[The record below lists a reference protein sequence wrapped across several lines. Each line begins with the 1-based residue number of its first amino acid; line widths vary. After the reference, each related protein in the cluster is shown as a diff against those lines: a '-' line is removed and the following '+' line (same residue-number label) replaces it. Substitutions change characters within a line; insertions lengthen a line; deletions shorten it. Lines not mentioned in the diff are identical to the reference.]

1 VRIFDR
7 YLARSFLRGWLG
19 VNLVFAGLF
28 SFLELAKQLDD
39 VGEGAYR
46 MADAL
51 LYVLLTLP
59 GRILDLAPPSALL
72 GGIIGLGLLA
82 KHFELLALQT
92 FGISIQRI
100 GWTVVRPAVLALLA
114 LLLGAQFLIPRLE
127 HTAWTRRETALS
139 DSGKILPRGGFWTRD
154 GKRFINLRTAR
165 SDGSQT
171 VDIYSFDIRDRLTGY
186 THAREADIGEGG
198 SWILRDVQTKEI
210 SEKGSLTRK
219 MPRLVVPDLLSREQ
233 AEVLALPPQALSL
246 SDLFGF
252 IAALEA
258 RGQNADRY
266 RLTLW
271 QKLSL
276 PVMTAAMIMLSLPFV
291 FGPARSASLGWRI
304 MIGGIIGVT
313 VFFLGQVL
321 GYTGLILQIPPVW
334 TTLVPA
340 LIVLACGIFMA
351 RRIV

>member
-1 VRIFDR
+1 MKILDR
-7 YLARSFLRGWLG
+7 YLARSFLRGWLS

-39 VGEGAYR
+39 VGEGSYR

-72 GGIIGLGLLA
+72 GSILGLGLLA
-82 KHFELLALQT
+82 QNQELLALRI
-92 FGISIQRI
+92 FGISIQRV

-114 LLLGAQFLIPRLE
+114 LLLGAQFIIPPLE
-127 HTAWTRRETALS
+127 QTAWIWRETALS

-154 GKRFINLRTAR
+154 GNRFINLHTAR
-165 SDGSQT
+165 SDGSQML
-171 VDIYSFDIRDRLTGY
+171 DLYAFDEDGHLTGY
-186 THAREADIGEGG
+186 THAREAEIDEDG
-198 SWILRDVQTKEI
+198 SWILQDVQRREF
-210 SEKGSLTRK
+210 SPQGSRNSR
-219 MPRLVVPDLLSREQ
+219 MERFVIPRLLSRKQ

-246 SDLFGF
+246 SELVTF
-252 IAALEA
+252 IASLEK

-271 QKLSL
+271 QKFNL

-304 MIGGIIGVT
+304 MLGGIIGVT
-313 VFFLGQVL
+313 FFFLGQVL
-321 GYTGLILQIPPVW
+321 GYVGLILQVPPVW

-340 LIVLACGIFMA
+340 LAVLALGIFMA

>member
-1 VRIFDR
+1 VKIFNR
-7 YLARSFLRGWLG
+7 YLARSFLRGWLS

-28 SFLELAKQLDD
+28 SFLELAKQLGD
-39 VGEGAYR
+39 VGEGGYH

-82 KHFELLALQT
+82 RNFELLAMQT
-92 FGISIQRI
+92 FGISIQRV
-100 GWTVVRPAVLALLA
+100 GWTVVRPAVLVLLA
-114 LLLGAQFLIPRLE
+114 LLLGAQFLIPTLE
-127 HTAWTRRETALS
+127 QTAWTRRETALS

-154 GKRFINLRTAR
+154 EKRFINLRTAR
-165 SDGSQT
+165 SDGSQIA
-171 VDIYSFDIRDRLTGY
+171 DIYTFDARGRLTGY
-186 THAREADIGEGG
+186 THAREAEIGEDGN
-198 SWILRDVQTKEI
+198 WVLHDVQNKEI
-210 SEKGSLTRK
+210 SEHGSRTRK
-219 MPRLVVPDLLSREQ
+219 MPELVVPDLLSREQ
-233 AEVLALPPQALSL
+233 AEVLALPPQTLSL
-246 SDLFGF
+246 SALLGF
-252 IAALEA
+252 IGALEE

-304 MIGGIIGVT
+304 MLGGIIGVT
-313 VFFLGQVL
+313 FFFLGQVL
-321 GYTGLILQIPPVW
+321 GYVGLILQVPPVW

-340 LIVLACGIFMA
+340 LAVLALGIFMA